1 MAIAR
6 ASRSSTALEYVEL
19 SRFEVVPAAT
29 SLLPENVA
37 RRLSA
42 LIGFDEDETDRRR
55 HRPDRRDGLRRPAPG
70 ARPPDPLRRRLRH
83 RPGAHARPLLPPTCR
98 SRWSG
103 RSPRRKNAELEDIT
117 EGDAADAPAIK
128 LTNQIIANAIAEGAS
143 DIHFEPQPQ
152 GMVVR
157 ARIDGVMR
165 KDRRGPDRLMPAVT
179 SRLKIMGELDI
190 ADRRTAQDGRVS
202 IRYDGDPIDLRIAV
216 LPTTFGEKV
225 VLRILHRASGG
236 SGSRTWA
243 CTRKPQLCSRGP

>member
-1 MAIAR
+1 MIVAVTDPTDVMASDDLRLALGLQIRFVVVSVTDLAR
-6 ASRSSTALEYVEL
+6 TLDRCFRANVQVEME
-19 SRFEVVPAAT
+19 SDV
-29 SLLPENVA
+29 LPE
-37 RRLSA
+37 
-42 LIGFDEDETDRRR
+42 EEE
-55 HRPDRRDGLRRPAPG
+55 H
-70 ARPPDPLRRRLRH
+70 
-83 RPGAHARPLLPPTCR
+83 
-98 SRWSG
+98 
-103 RSPRRKNAELEDIT
+103 ELEDIT

-165 KDRRGPDRLMPAVT
+165 KVAEVLTGLMPAVT

-202 IRYDGDPIDLRIAV
+202 IRYDGDPIDLRIAA

-225 VLRILHRASGG
+225 VPGSSTAPRDG
-236 SGSRTWA
+236 SGSPTWA
-243 CTRKPQLCSRGP
+243 CTRKPQLSSRGP